1 MFDRWLL
8 KLLTWELLIVG
19 SLYNHYIARMF
30 DRWLLKLLTWELLI
44 VGSLYNHYI
53 ARVVSFMIG
62 K

>member
-1 MFDRWLL
+1 
-8 KLLTWELLIVG
+8 
-19 SLYNHYIARMF
+19 MF